1 MTFVFG
7 DFASSRVA
15 AIPRYFR
22 RLWTS
27 FPSADRRDS
36 RRNLVEP
43 LDSLRF
49 DEFFAPQGWLRKNLP
64 SPHVPKDHVGQ
75 SVSPI
80 GQVYHELSVTF
91 DAKARWI
98 YWGEKWRSAPLE
110 PARGA
115 RDLGDRIRHLRF
127 DLQRF
132 SPLGCESSSRPA
144 ERARIL
150 TAAQIAHV
158 SPLVVS
164 LYNQDI
170 TLWIQA
176 RPFLPMRKAP
186 IS

>member
-49 DEFFAPQGWLRKNLP
+49 DEFFVPQGWLRKNLP

-110 PARGA
+110 PARG
-115 RDLGDRIRHLRF
+115 G
-127 DLQRF
+127 
-132 SPLGCESSSRPA
+132 ERP
-144 ERARIL
+144 
-150 TAAQIAHV
+150 
-158 SPLVVS
+158 
-164 LYNQDI
+164 
-170 TLWIQA
+170 W
-176 RPFLPMRKAP
+176 
-186 IS
+186 